1 MKMLLSF
8 KKFLCIIFMCD
19 MMCTEDVLH
28 VVQRIQEV
36 FFL

>member
-1 MKMLLSF
+1 MKMLLSL
-8 KKFLCIIFMCD
+8 KNFLCIIFMCD
-19 MMCTEDVLH
+19 MMYTEGVLH